1 MFMKIRVYCTHRER
15 WISWLAYEI
24 TWQLCMKYA
33 MNSVLRDSH
42 CLKILKGHKWQYVF
56 YLNYFLVYELMIYQT
71 LSYCKK
77 TFVFFSIRLFI
88 DWKSGRD
95 TYFFYYNFTV
105 SPPHKITNLKWD
117 IRFSWWCVLRLQSSG
132 IWCNVAGRYPWIQ

>member
-1 MFMKIRVYCTHRER
+1 
-15 WISWLAYEI
+15 
-24 TWQLCMKYA
+24 MKYA

-105 SPPHKITNLKWD
+105 SPPPQNNQSEMRYKVLMMVCIKIAVFWNMMQCGW
-117 IRFSWWCVLRLQSSG
+117 
-132 IWCNVAGRYPWIQ
+132 

>member
-105 SPPHKITNLKWD
+105 SPPPQNNQSEMRYKVLMMVCIKIAVFWNMMQCGW
-117 IRFSWWCVLRLQSSG
+117 
-132 IWCNVAGRYPWIQ
+132 